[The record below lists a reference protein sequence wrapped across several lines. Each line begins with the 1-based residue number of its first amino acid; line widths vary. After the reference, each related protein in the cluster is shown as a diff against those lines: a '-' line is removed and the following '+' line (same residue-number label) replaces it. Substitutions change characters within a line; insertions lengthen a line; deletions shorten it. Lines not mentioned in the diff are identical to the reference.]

1 MSDAEQSQPSEL
13 GLAEAASRISLLM
26 DGSPQPEAR
35 EARSSPAEVEETEAT
50 AEAVDD
56 APEESELASSEDE
69 SDIEGEAEE
78 ADGPEDS
85 EDEQKEDD
93 SLYTVVIDGK
103 EQKVS
108 LQEALAGYQRQADY
122 TRKTQEVAERSKAIQ
137 AQEQSLEQMR
147 SQYEASINM
156 LAQEMQR
163 YLPQEPDWEKLHQDD
178 PINFPIIEKQWRD
191 YKTNLAAVQQEQFRV
206 QQEATQKEMLQRQRI
221 VEEGTKY
228 IFEKM
233 PDWKDQGKWNEAR
246 SQLREYGQKVGYT
259 EEELNAALDPRA
271 ILVLD
276 KARRWDALQANRPQP
291 QKAAAPKP
299 MRPGTQASSPRKQTD
314 VMRVKQR
321 LKSSG
326 RVEDAAA
333 IFMMLDS
340 KR

>member
-1 MSDAEQSQPSEL
+1 MSEVEQSQPSEL

-26 DGSPQPEAR
+26 DGSPQPKAKGNTG
-35 EARSSPAEVEETEAT
+35 SPAEVEETEAT
-50 AEAVDD
+50 AEAAID
-56 APEESELASSEDE
+56 APEESEQASSEDDSE
-69 SDIEGEAEE
+69 YSGDADE
-78 ADGPEDS
+78 ADGS
-85 EDEQKEDD
+85 EEAQDEQDEDN
-93 SLYTVVIDGK
+93 SLYTITVDGK
-103 EQKVS
+103 EQKVT
-108 LQEALAGYQRQADY
+108 LQEALAGYQRQSDY

-137 AQEQSLEQMR
+137 AQEQHIAQVR

-191 YKTNLAAVQQEQFRV
+191 YKANAAAVQQEQQR
-206 QQEATQKEMLQRQRI
+206 LQREVSQREVEQRQKI
-221 VEEGTKY
+221 IEEGTKY
-228 IFEKM
+228 IFEQV
-233 PDWKDQGKWNEAR
+233 PEWKDQTKWNEAR
-246 SQLREYGQKVGYT
+246 GKMREYGKKIGYS
-259 EEELNAALDPRA
+259 EDELNAALDPRA

-291 QKAAAPKP
+291 QKAVAPKP

-326 RVEDAAA
+326 SVDDAAA
-333 IFMMLDS
+333 FFMMLDS

>member
-1 MSDAEQSQPSEL
+1 MSETEQSQPSEL

-26 DGSPQPEAR
+26 DGSPQPEAQKSN
-35 EARSSPAEVEETEAT
+35 ASSAEVEETEAT
-50 AEAVDD
+50 AEAAND
-56 APEESELASSEDE
+56 APEEAEQASSEDD
-69 SDIEGEAEE
+69 SADEGEVAEAE
-78 ADGPEDS
+78 T
-85 EDEQKEDD
+85 EDEAQDEQNEDN

-103 EQKVS
+103 EQKVT
-108 LQEALAGYQRQADY
+108 LQEALAGYQRQSDY
-122 TRKTQEVAERSKAIQ
+122 TRKTQEVAERSKSIQ
-137 AQEQSLEQMR
+137 AQEQQIAAMR
-147 SQYEASINM
+147 EQYEVSINQ

-163 YLPQEPDWEKLHQDD
+163 YLPQEPNWEKLHQED

-191 YKTNLAAVQQEQFRV
+191 YKANLAAVQQEQMRLR
-206 QQEATQKEMLQRQRI
+206 QESSKKELEQRQRI
-221 VEEGTKY
+221 IEEGTQY

-233 PDWKDQGKWNEAR
+233 PEWKDQAKWTEAR
-246 SQLREYGQKVGYT
+246 GQLREYGQKVGYS
-259 EEELNAALDPRA
+259 EEELNAATDPRA
-271 ILVLD
+271 ILVLE

-299 MRPGTQASSPRKQTD
+299 MRPGTPASSPRKQTD
-314 VMRVKQR
+314 VMKVKQR